1 MSELTVAAR
10 YAKAFIDLAEEQK
23 SLDAINN
30 DMVFFLR
37 TLKANSELKA
47 VLGNPIIS
55 HTKKLNVLTA
65 VFEAHVSKLSIDFY
79 KLMINKGRG
88 DILYATAQEYIN
100 QYDVK
105 KHITKASVVSATPL
119 SEANRKQILAEVKAA
134 VGGEIDLE
142 TKTDP
147 SLIGGFVLTVGDRQ
161 LDTSIAASLKKLKK
175 DFANSVVQ

>member
-23 SLDAINN
+23 SIDAINN

-37 TLKANSELKA
+37 TLKATSELKA
-47 VLGNPIIS
+47 VLDNPIIS

-65 VFEAHVSKLSIDFY
+65 VFEPHVSKLSIDFY